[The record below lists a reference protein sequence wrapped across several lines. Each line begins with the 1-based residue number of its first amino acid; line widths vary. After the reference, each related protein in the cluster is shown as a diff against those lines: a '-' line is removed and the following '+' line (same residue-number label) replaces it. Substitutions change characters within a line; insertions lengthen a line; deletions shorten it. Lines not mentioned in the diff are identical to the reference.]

1 MKKRLI
7 GAFIVLSVLITSLI
21 LGNNVF
27 AIVISI
33 IALLGLKEL
42 IDIKYLNINIIFIK
56 VLTYILLG
64 LFMFNN
70 LVLKFD
76 NKIVICASLI
86 LLILPII
93 FSLYSFIMGIILIIK
108 YFNLKNITKEK
119 NKHYLVLSIIS
130 FIIGL
135 FLIFRPELSVY
146 TYFKITGVYVII
158 VGISYFIEYI
168 NSLKKK

>member
-21 LGNNVF
+21 LGDNVF

-42 IDIKYLNINIIFIK
+42 IDIKYKNRNIIFIK
-56 VLTYILLG
+56 ILTYILLG

-93 FSLYSFIMGIILIIK
+93 FYDDKDKYNINDSLYLFGIIFFLGYAFLNIIDIR
-108 YFNLKNITKEK
+108 NI
-119 NKHYLVLSIIS
+119 SI
-130 FIIGL
+130 
-135 FLIFRPELSVY
+135 V
-146 TYFKITGVYVII
+146 
-158 VGISYFIEYI
+158 
-168 NSLKKK
+168 

>member
-21 LGNNVF
+21 LGDNVF

-42 IDIKYLNINIIFIK
+42 IDIKYKNRNIIFIK
-56 VLTYILLG
+56 ILTYILLG

-93 FSLYSFIMGIILIIK
+93 FYDDKDKYNINDSLYLFGIIL
-108 YFNLKNITKEK
+108 LKLEI
-119 NKHYLVLSIIS
+119 LV
-130 FIIGL
+130 
-135 FLIFRPELSVY
+135 
-146 TYFKITGVYVII
+146 
-158 VGISYFIEYI
+158 
-168 NSLKKK
+168 